1 MPPIVLNT
9 LKVIFLVLL
18 YLFILRLIRVV
29 WLDLVG
35 PRAPRPRQQP
45 AAKPGAS
52 AKARQRPKSVVVT
65 EDGGQP
71 RTYPLSEDEALTIG
85 RAETCQIVL
94 KDTYVSQAHTRIFA
108 KEGSWYVE
116 DLGSTNGTY
125 LNRAKVGEAS
135 PLTPGDEVRLGKTVI
150 EVRR

>member
-35 PRAPRPRQQP
+35 PRAPRPKQQTS
-45 AAKPGAS
+45 AKPGAA
-52 AKARQRPKSVVVT
+52 AKPRQRPKSVVVT
-65 EDGGQP
+65 EDGSQS

-85 RAETCQIVL
+85 RGETCQIVL

-108 KEGSWYVE
+108 KEGTWYVE

-125 LNRAKVGEAS
+125 LNRAKVSDAS
-135 PLTPGDEVRLGKTVI
+135 QLAPGDEVRVGKTVI

>member
-18 YLFILRLIRVV
+18 YLFILRAIRVM

-35 PRAPRPRQQP
+35 PRAPRPRTTP
-45 AAKPGAS
+45 APKPGTAP
-52 AKARQRPKSVVVT
+52 KKGQRPKSVVVT
-65 EDGGQP
+65 EDGAQP
-71 RTYPLSEDEALTIG
+71 RTYPLAEDEALTIG

-108 KEGSWYVE
+108 KEGTWYVE

-125 LNRAKVGEAS
+125 LNRAKVGEPSAI
-135 PLTPGDEVRLGKTVI
+135 TPGDEVRLGKTIV